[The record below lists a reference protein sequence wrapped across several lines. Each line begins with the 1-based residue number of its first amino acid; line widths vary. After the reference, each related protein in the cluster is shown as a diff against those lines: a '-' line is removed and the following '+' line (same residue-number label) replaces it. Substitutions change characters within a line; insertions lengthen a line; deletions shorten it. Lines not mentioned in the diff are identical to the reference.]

1 MNRNDSAA
9 KSLANLLDDASGQ
22 LKVLI
27 DRLAQLEGLDHTLAP
42 SLPASLRGKVRVAN
56 VTSDTIELSCFD
68 ALTATRLRY
77 VTPEVLAHFNSNG
90 YPQIQHIRLAVQQH
104 R

>member
-1 MNRNDSAA
+1 MKRTDSAA

-27 DRLAQLEGLDHTLAP
+27 DRLAQHEGLDHTLAP
-42 SLPASLRGKVRVAN
+42 SLPASLRGKVRVATVN
-56 VTSDTIELSCFD
+56 GDTLALSCSD
-68 ALTATRLRY
+68 AASATRMRY
-77 VTPEVLAHFNSNG
+77 LAPEVLTHFNHNG
-90 YPQIQHIRLAVQQH
+90 YPQLRQIHIAVQQH